1 MITLTYGVIAYLV
14 FGQIENISGFGGIS
28 GIVPPDDHRHRP
40 TPTRTGSTTSR
51 S

>member
-1 MITLTYGVIAYLV
+1 MITLTYGVIANLS

-28 GIVPPDDHRHRP
+28 GIVPPTSSARP
-40 TPTRTGSTTSR
+40 TPIRTASTTSR